1 MVDEQTITLPV
12 GAVRAL
18 WRLYD
23 AYWNQVGG
31 HEPCKACQGYG
42 AVIQYDREDDAM
54 LDDACTAIKSW
65 TETIEYALNVAE
77 REAREEA
84 ARNEGAQT

>member
-1 MVDEQTITLPV
+1 MADEQTITLPV

-18 WRLYD
+18 WRLYN

-31 HEPCKACQGYG
+31 TEPCKECLAAG
-42 AVIQYDREDDAM
+42 AVIQYDHEDDNK
-54 LDDACTAIKSW
+54 LDDACEGIGPWSGVV
-65 TETIEYALNVAE
+65 EYALNVAE